1 MKKLRARAIKDTGEV
16 TPAAMRKVVLSLFRR
31 RHDYGDFDLSE
42 VVAELDQLGIST
54 LKQLRL
60 LLKKHR
66 RSILNEER
74 RRMTRAETVHL
85 LSQFD
90 SRGIDSHTN
99 TAWFAI
105 PGLVR
110 EALEKEFGWEVVKP
124 FHESAPD
131 ESYGQEEAE

>member
-1 MKKLRARAIKDTGEV
+1 MLHARAIKDMEEV
-16 TPAAMRKVVLSLFRR
+16 TPAVMREVVLSLFRR
-31 RHDYGDFDLSE
+31 RHDYGNFDLLE
-42 VVAELDQLGIST
+42 VVDELHQLGIST
-54 LKQLRL
+54 RKKLRL

-66 RSILNEER
+66 RSILNDER
-74 RRMTRAETVHL
+74 RRMTRAETLYL

-124 FHESAPD
+124 FHESAPEEGYD
-131 ESYGQEEAE
+131 QEEAE

>member
-1 MKKLRARAIKDTGEV
+1 MKMLHARAVKDMEEV
-16 TPAAMRKVVLSLFRR
+16 TPAAMRKIVRSLFSR
-31 RHDYGDFDLSE
+31 RHDYGDFDLLE
-42 VVAELDQLGIST
+42 VVAELHQLGIST

-66 RSILNEER
+66 RSILNDER
-74 RRMTRAETVHL
+74 RRMSRAETVYL

-99 TAWFAI
+99 TSWFAI

-124 FHESAPD
+124 FHESAPEEGCD
-131 ESYGQEEAE
+131 EEGAE

>member
-1 MKKLRARAIKDTGEV
+1 MKDTREV
-16 TPAAMRKVVLSLFRR
+16 TPAPLRKVVLSLFRR

-74 RRMTRAETVHL
+74 RPMTRAETVYL

-124 FHESAPD
+124 FHESLPD
-131 ESYGQEEAE
+131 EGYCQEETE